1 MKTLRIYK
9 GKDVEMLITIDTIID
24 AAIANLDFLAS
35 KRSTWKDPYLP
46 NLKRAIDQAVQEHLG
61 QDNAKALR
69 NATLEVLAIQTPA
82 LKDLAEVKVQIE
94 SDFNK
99 NPTLKKEILNT
110 LGFTPFYSKT
120 KTKDQEALISLLYQF
135 KTNLTPDLKG
145 QIVTK
150 GTAEEQLDKITSY
163 ADDLKNK
170 NVLQESKKGTKKE
183 ITEEAIIAF
192 NAVYNEAIA
201 VAKISAKLF
210 KDRPTIQEQFSYTKV
225 KNNLNNTKPKPDPKP

>member
-9 GKDVEMLITIDTIID
+9 GKDVEMLVTIDTIID
-24 AAIANLDFLAS
+24 AAIANLDFLVS

-46 NLKRAIDQAVQEHLG
+46 DLKRAIDQAVQEHLG

-135 KTNLTPDLKG
+135 KTNLTPDLKT
-145 QIVTK
+145 QIAAK
-150 GTAEEQLDKITSY
+150 GTAEEQLDKIASY

-201 VAKISAKLF
+201 VAKISAKFF

>member
-24 AAIANLDFLAS
+24 AAIANLDFLVS

-46 NLKRAIDQAVQEHLG
+46 DLKRAIDQAVQDHLG

-201 VAKISAKLF
+201 VAKISAKFF

-225 KNNLNNTKPKPDPKP
+225 KNNLNNTKPKP

>member
-46 NLKRAIDQAVQEHLG
+46 DLKRAIDQAVQEHLG

-201 VAKISAKLF
+201 VAKISAKFF

>member
-9 GKDVEMLITIDTIID
+9 GKDVEMLVTIDTIID
-24 AAIANLDFLAS
+24 AAIANLDFLVS

-46 NLKRAIDQAVQEHLG
+46 DLKRAIDQAVQDHLG

-150 GTAEEQLDKITSY
+150 GTAEEQLDKIASY

-201 VAKISAKLF
+201 VAKISAKFF

>member
-9 GKDVEMLITIDTIID
+9 GKDVEMLVTIDTIID
-24 AAIANLDFLAS
+24 AAIANLDFLVS

-46 NLKRAIDQAVQEHLG
+46 DLKRAIDQAVQDHLG

-201 VAKISAKLF
+201 VAKISAKFF

>member
-24 AAIANLDFLAS
+24 AAIANLDFLVT
-35 KRSTWKDPYLP
+35 KRSTWRDPYLP
-46 NLKRAIDQAVQEHLG
+46 NLKKAIDQAVQDHLG
-61 QDNAKALR
+61 KDNARELR
-69 NATLEVLAIQTPA
+69 TATLEVLAIQTPA
-82 LKDLAEVKVQIE
+82 LKELAEVKVQIE
-94 SDFNK
+94 SDFND
-99 NPTLKKEILNT
+99 NQTLKKEILNT
-110 LGFTPFYSKT
+110 LGFTTFYPKT
-120 KTKDQEALISLLYQF
+120 KSKDQEALISLLYQF
-135 KTNLTPDLKG
+135 KTNLTQDLKE

-163 ADDLKNK
+163 ADELKNK
-170 NVLQESKKGTKKE
+170 NVLQEGKKGTKKE

-192 NAVYNEAIA
+192 NAVYSEAIA
-201 VAKISAKLF
+201 VAKISAKFF

>member
-46 NLKRAIDQAVQEHLG
+46 DLKRAIDQAVQDHLG

-120 KTKDQEALISLLYQF
+120 KNKDQEALISLLYQF
-135 KTNLTPDLKG
+135 KTNLTPDLKT
-145 QIVTK
+145 QIVAK
-150 GTAEEQLDKITSY
+150 GTAEEQLDKIASY

-201 VAKISAKLF
+201 VAKISAKFF

>member
-9 GKDVEMLITIDTIID
+9 GKDVEMLVTIDTIID

-120 KTKDQEALISLLYQF
+120 KNKDQEALISLLYQF

-150 GTAEEQLDKITSY
+150 GTAEEQLDKIASY

-201 VAKISAKLF
+201 VAKISAKFF

>member
-135 KTNLTPDLKG
+135 KTNLTPDLKT
-145 QIVTK
+145 QIAAK
-150 GTAEEQLDKITSY
+150 GTAEEQLDKIASY

-201 VAKISAKLF
+201 VAKISAKFF

>member
-46 NLKRAIDQAVQEHLG
+46 DLKRAIDQAVQDHLG

-135 KTNLTPDLKG
+135 KTNLTPDLKT
-145 QIVTK
+145 QIAAK
-150 GTAEEQLDKITSY
+150 GTAEEQLDKIASY

-192 NAVYNEAIA
+192 NAVYSEAIA
-201 VAKISAKLF
+201 VAKISAKFF

>member
-9 GKDVEMLITIDTIID
+9 GKDVEMLVTIDTIID
-24 AAIANLDFLAS
+24 AAIANLDFLVS

-46 NLKRAIDQAVQEHLG
+46 DLKRAIDQAVQEHLG

-150 GTAEEQLDKITSY
+150 GTAEEQLDKIASY

-201 VAKISAKLF
+201 VAKISAKFF

>member
-46 NLKRAIDQAVQEHLG
+46 DLKRAIDQAVQEHLG

-150 GTAEEQLDKITSY
+150 GTAEEQLDKIASY

-201 VAKISAKLF
+201 VAKISAKFF

>member
-46 NLKRAIDQAVQEHLG
+46 DLKRAIDQAVQDHLG

-150 GTAEEQLDKITSY
+150 GTAEEQLDKIASY

-201 VAKISAKLF
+201 VAKISAKFF

>member
-9 GKDVEMLITIDTIID
+9 GKDVEMLVTIDTIID
-24 AAIANLDFLAS
+24 AAIANLDFLVS

-46 NLKRAIDQAVQEHLG
+46 DLKRAIDQAVQEHLG

-201 VAKISAKLF
+201 VAKISAKFF